1 MLMVCLDWGW
11 GKKSRIEQSRFG
23 PKLAYFQQT
32 LLYFPSFHS
41 QFKQTLNLVTLPL
54 SLKICVGQN
63 NSTALLKVI
72 DLPDSFMLWKRVSP
86 LQDFNKPGF
95 GL

>member
-1 MLMVCLDWGW
+1 MLMVYFDWGW
-11 GKKSRIEQSRFG
+11 GKRSRKEQSRFG

-63 NSTALLKVI
+63 NSTTLLKVI
-72 DLPDSFMLWKRVSP
+72 DLPDSFMLWKHVSP